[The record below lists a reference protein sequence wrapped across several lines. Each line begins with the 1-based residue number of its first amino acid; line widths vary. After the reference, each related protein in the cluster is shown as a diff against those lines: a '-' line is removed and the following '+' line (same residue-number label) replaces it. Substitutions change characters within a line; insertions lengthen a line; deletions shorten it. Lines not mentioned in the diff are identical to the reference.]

1 MDKKN
6 NKNKKPAQFIN
17 KFARFS
23 SLAIEMAIIITVF
36 AFGGRYLDKKLEM
49 KKPIITAVAC
59 LVAVIGSMS
68 LTIKQLKNDK
78 EKNSD

>member
-1 MDKKN
+1 MDIKKN
-6 NKNKKPAQFIN
+6 NNKKPATFIN
-17 KFARFS
+17 KFARYS

-36 AFGGRYLDKKLEM
+36 AYGGRYLDKKLEM
-49 KKPIITAVAC
+49 EKPIITAVAC
-59 LVAVIGSMS
+59 LVAVVGSMT